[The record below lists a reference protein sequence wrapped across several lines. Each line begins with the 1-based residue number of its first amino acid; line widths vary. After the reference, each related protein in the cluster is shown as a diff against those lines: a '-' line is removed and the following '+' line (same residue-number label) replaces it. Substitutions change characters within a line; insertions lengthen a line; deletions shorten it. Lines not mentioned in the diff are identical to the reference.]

1 MTCHTLI
8 KSPAP
13 PAGDCAGVFLSSR
26 TTVLPAVE
34 HCSGGED
41 SFSLIHDARKHVCKC
56 GVGYVNKPF
65 DCHSCGAEMRTWN
78 WMNRRAA
85 AKAIIQEAHN
95 G

>member
-13 PAGDCAGVFLSSR
+13 PAGDCAGVSLSSR
-26 TTVLPAVE
+26 ITSPAVE
-34 HCSGGED
+34 PSGSGRGSFPDQD
-41 SFSLIHDARKHVCKC
+41 SIHNPRKHVCPSCDGGHVAHPRYCFFC
-56 GVGYVNKPF
+56 GYPMLDTKQ
-65 DCHSCGAEMRTWN
+65 
-78 WMNRRAA
+78 A

>member
-1 MTCHTLI
+1 MNAINITGY
-8 KSPAP
+8 
-13 PAGDCAGVFLSSR
+13 AGDSAGFSSLTTR
-26 TTVLPAVE
+26 TTSPAVE
-34 HCSGGED
+34 PSGSGRG
-41 SFSLIHDARKHVCKC
+41 SFSLIHNPRKHVCQC

-65 DCHSCGAEMRTWN
+65 DCHSCGAEMRPWD